1 MSTCSATM
9 TGNVCASECLC
20 YMQNNIPKHPH
31 ALIATAVNG
40 FFTDD
45 EVSNAKTMLYNILK
59 DSKVSNLPRFIK
71 RQSDDKRK
79 LEVDDIISL
88 FLFADSA
95 GEKLPLFVAANL
107 QRVPSVSPGD
117 VDVYAL
123 AASVEMLSKQVDQL
137 SKKAVNDDHINRRV
151 GALEANFNTLASGYS
166 SGQMC
171 LSGKDFP
178 PLGVSAKDQAA
189 CNSMDSV
196 NASWINIASSGDP
209 SSLNKKKKTTTPR
222 VIGRGTSAAVRAV
235 PRVPVLSAFVGRLDR
250 ETTAE
255 KLSDYLKSAGVK
267 VVRCTK
273 LKGKPDVE
281 YKTAAFYVSCEKVS
295 RDLFYDEATW
305 PQGVE
310 LRDWYFK

>member
-95 GEKLPLFVAANL
+95 GEKLPTIVCCCK
-107 QRVPSVSPGD
+107 P
-117 VDVYAL
+117 
-123 AASVEMLSKQVDQL
+123 
-137 SKKAVNDDHINRRV
+137 
-151 GALEANFNTLASGYS
+151 T
-166 SGQMC
+166 
-171 LSGKDFP
+171 
-178 PLGVSAKDQAA
+178 A
-189 CNSMDSV
+189 C
-196 NASWINIASSGDP
+196 
-209 SSLNKKKKTTTPR
+209 T
-222 VIGRGTSAAVRAV
+222 IGITR
-235 PRVPVLSAFVGRLDR
+235 
-250 ETTAE
+250 
-255 KLSDYLKSAGVK
+255 
-267 VVRCTK
+267 
-273 LKGKPDVE
+273 
-281 YKTAAFYVSCEKVS
+281 
-295 RDLFYDEATW
+295 
-305 PQGVE
+305 
-310 LRDWYFK
+310 